1 MKDTARTDTGI
12 TGPVCPVCAHPV
24 PGSASRCPHCGAP
37 ILDTDTVTHIEAFD
51 SRLPRHSSLE
61 DARFPPG
68 RIFAARYRIV
78 SLLGRG
84 GMGEVYRADDLK
96 LGQRVA
102 LKLLAVR
109 ADAQSEILHRF
120 VAEVRLAR
128 DISHPNV
135 CRVYDIGEAEGW
147 HYLSM
152 EYVDG
157 ETLASLLRRFGN
169 LPGEKALDFARQ
181 LCAGL
186 AAAHE
191 RGVLHRDLKPANIMV
206 DGRGQ
211 IRIVDLGL
219 ATPAGDPV
227 REVAGTP
234 AYMAPE
240 QLSGGRINERTD
252 VYALGL
258 VLYELFTGRMV
269 FPVST
274 LEERV
279 VAGSAGPVAIGRMSG
294 VDPDLEDAIRSCLEV
309 DPFDRPSSAWA
320 VAAALPGGD
329 PLAAALAE
337 GRMPSPEMIAAAGQ
351 KGALRRR
358 AAWSLAGAIAVG
370 TLAVAARVGVVTQT
384 GPAHLPKPLE
394 VLAERARNEL
404 TAIGHTAPVK
414 DDEFWFEPVPAGSVA
429 DTPSIR
435 FVYRQSPE
443 YLISQ
448 NSLHVVIEHDP
459 PADTP
464 GMATVVLDA
473 DGRLR
478 RVSVVP
484 QARGADATASTRSWP
499 DLFADAGLDFQ
510 RFVPAAATP
519 SPLIAH
525 DSHVA
530 WEGPAASGATRL
542 RVTGASLNQQIVF
555 FDVAAVGA
563 PPPARQ
569 TWYSRGARSPGNEAL
584 LVAATVLL
592 FIGGGIL
599 AQRNLRL
606 GYGDTRGARRLCR
619 LIAVGGILWGV
630 LRAHHVPQ
638 PVDEWMFLLI
648 IAGWSLVWAG
658 FAWVIYISLE
668 PYMRKWWPHT
678 LISWA
683 RLLAGRAR
691 DPLVGRDV
699 LVGLLAGV
707 VFVALLILRVEI
719 YSRFGVPVRPLDQ
732 WYSLEAVRS
741 IRYFLG
747 LVIYFSLDT
756 LNFALGALGT
766 LLLLRVAVR
775 SMWLSAA
782 IWMVIVASLN
792 LGGGGLAW
800 DLPFGLALAGLVL
813 AVLLRSGLVSAAV
826 MLLYIDFMTRLPVT
840 LDAGSWYI
848 AMSVLT
854 LALVGAMT
862 MYGFVVALA
871 GQRPFVSS

>member
-1 MKDTARTDTGI
+1 M
-12 TGPVCPVCAHPV
+12 
-24 PGSASRCPHCGAP
+24 
-37 ILDTDTVTHIEAFD
+37 
-51 SRLPRHSSLE
+51 
-61 DARFPPG
+61 
-68 RIFAARYRIV
+68 
-78 SLLGRG
+78 
-84 GMGEVYRADDLK
+84 
-96 LGQRVA
+96 
-102 LKLLAVR
+102 
-109 ADAQSEILHRF
+109 
-120 VAEVRLAR
+120 
-128 DISHPNV
+128 
-135 CRVYDIGEAEGW
+135 
-147 HYLSM
+147 
-152 EYVDG
+152 
-157 ETLASLLRRFGN
+157 
-169 LPGEKALDFARQ
+169 
-181 LCAGL
+181 
-186 AAAHE
+186 
-191 RGVLHRDLKPANIMV
+191 
-206 DGRGQ
+206 
-211 IRIVDLGL
+211 
-219 ATPAGDPV
+219 
-227 REVAGTP
+227 
-234 AYMAPE
+234 
-240 QLSGGRINERTD
+240 
-252 VYALGL
+252 
-258 VLYELFTGRMV
+258 
-269 FPVST
+269 
-274 LEERV
+274 
-279 VAGSAGPVAIGRMSG
+279 
-294 VDPDLEDAIRSCLEV
+294 
-309 DPFDRPSSAWA
+309 
-320 VAAALPGGD
+320 
-329 PLAAALAE
+329 
-337 GRMPSPEMIAAAGQ
+337 
-351 KGALRRR
+351 
-358 AAWSLAGAIAVG
+358 
-370 TLAVAARVGVVTQT
+370 
-384 GPAHLPKPLE
+384 
-394 VLAERARNEL
+394 
-404 TAIGHTAPVK
+404 
-414 DDEFWFEPVPAGSVA
+414 
-429 DTPSIR
+429 
-435 FVYRQSPE
+435 
-443 YLISQ
+443 
-448 NSLHVVIEHDP
+448 
-459 PADTP
+459 
-464 GMATVVLDA
+464 
-473 DGRLR
+473 
-478 RVSVVP
+478 
-484 QARGADATASTRSWP
+484 
-499 DLFADAGLDFQ
+499 
-510 RFVPAAATP
+510 
-519 SPLIAH
+519 IAH

-542 RVTGASLNQQIVF
+542 RVTGASLNRQIVF
-555 FDVAAVGA
+555 FDIAAVGA

-854 LALVGAMT
+854 LVLVGAMT

-871 GQRPFVSS
+871 GQRAFVEFVVSVNVKTL